1 MGRLGFESVLV
12 IACLVSSAYAQRSAL
27 SDGRL
32 PQNPSNTSG
41 SAPGTGVLILKL
53 YSESTSTRLQQQ
65 AVVKLTNRGDGSVVW
80 QTTDDKSQIVFTNV
94 PCGGYEIEASAA
106 GYLTTQN
113 QLDVTD
119 SSPPSEIT
127 IALRRDPAA
136 SGVDSADPLMSP
148 KARKLTKRV
157 MGLLKS
163 DRLAQAQ
170 KQLDQAYSL
179 APASPDL
186 NFLLG
191 YLYFKKKD
199 FARAGGH
206 LATASN
212 LSPQNAQ
219 TLTLLG
225 RVGLERE
232 DYPAARSALEQAIL
246 LDFENW
252 LPHNL
257 LAVACL
263 RQGDYEKARE
273 EAEVSIRKGN
283 QAASPSQLILGES
296 LVELGRHHEG
306 LEAFERFLQESPQN
320 PVSSQVRKMMAEI
333 EDHAA
338 AVESA
343 ARSNLRLSELNPLAA
358 LPAPALS
365 LKSWQPRGVDDVKPY
380 VVPGVTCP
388 LTQVIDEAGQ
398 RVTELVQDVDRF
410 SAVEELLHQALDDY
424 GIPTRIITRKYNY
437 VASMSEPQP
446 GVLYV
451 DEFRANKL
459 SLEGY
464 PDHIATTGFA
474 VLALVFHP
482 HMRENFAMACEGLG
496 DWRGHATWLV
506 HFRQR
511 EDRPNHLHSYKI
523 GNRNQPVALKGRAWI
538 TADKF
543 QIVRI
548 EADLVHAIP
557 EIQLLSEHQMVEY
570 GPVPFPK
577 KNTIVWL
584 PRNAQIYLDFRK
596 HRYYRRHSFDHY
608 MLFSV
613 ESGDKPQ
620 EPAAPPS

>member
-1 MGRLGFESVLV
+1 
-12 IACLVSSAYAQRSAL
+12 
-27 SDGRL
+27 
-32 PQNPSNTSG
+32 
-41 SAPGTGVLILKL
+41 
-53 YSESTSTRLQQQ
+53 
-65 AVVKLTNRGDGSVVW
+65 
-80 QTTDDKSQIVFTNV
+80 
-94 PCGGYEIEASAA
+94 GYEIEASAA
-106 GYLTTQN
+106 GYLPTQN
-113 QLDVTD
+113 QLEVTD
-119 SSPPSEIT
+119 SSAPTEIA

-136 SGVDSADPLMSP
+136 SGVDSADLLISP
-148 KARKLTKRV
+148 KARKLTKHAI
-157 MGLLKS
+157 GLLKS

-191 YLYFKKKD
+191 YLYFKRKD
-199 FARAGGH
+199 FDKAGSH
-206 LATASN
+206 LATASS

-232 DYPAARSALEQAIL
+232 DYQAARSVLEQAVL

-257 LAVACL
+257 LAVAFL
-263 RQGDYEKARE
+263 RQGEYEKARE
-273 EAEVSIRKGN
+273 EAEVAIRKGK
-283 QAASPSQLILGES
+283 QDASPSQLILGES
-296 LVELGRHHEG
+296 LVELGRYHEG
-306 LEAFERFLQESPQN
+306 LEALDRFLQNSAQN
-320 PVSSQVRKMMAEI
+320 PVSSQVRKLMAEI
-333 EDHAA
+333 RDEAEAA
-338 AVESA
+338 RVESA
-343 ARSNLRLSELNPLAA
+343 AHSDFRLSELDPLAA

-365 LKSWQPRGVDDVKPY
+365 IKSWQPRGVDDVKPY

-388 LTQVIDEAGQ
+388 LTQVIDQAGL
-398 RVTELVQDVDRF
+398 RVTQLVQDVERF

-424 GIPTRIITRKYNY
+424 GIPTRIITGKYNY

-446 GVLYV
+446 GRLYV
-451 DEFRANKL
+451 DEFRSNKL

-482 HMRENFAMACEGLG
+482 HMRENFAMTCEGLG
-496 DWRGHATWLV
+496 DWRGHATWLM

-511 EDRPNHLHSYKI
+511 EDRPNHMHAYKI

-577 KNTIVWL
+577 KNTTVWL
-584 PRNAQIYLDFRK
+584 PRDAQIYFDFRK

-613 ESGDKPQ
+613 DSGDKPK
-620 EPAAPPS
+620 EPAVPPS